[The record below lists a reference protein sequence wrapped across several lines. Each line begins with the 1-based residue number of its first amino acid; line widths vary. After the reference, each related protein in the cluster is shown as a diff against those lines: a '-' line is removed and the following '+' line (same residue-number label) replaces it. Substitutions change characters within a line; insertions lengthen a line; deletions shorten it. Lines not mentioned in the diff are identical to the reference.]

1 MCVCVCVCVCV
12 RIFDGNFINFTSY
25 VNVLFLIIHIFPRW
39 SYGVVLWEMY
49 SCGMVPYSGMK
60 SHELVE
66 YLNEG
71 RRMKPPD
78 QCPEQIYNIMLECWN
93 DDPDSR
99 PSMLQLYDKLDVL
112 MVSVSTEDVSIQVF
126 VVKKCMEF
134 DVKFSVL

>member
-1 MCVCVCVCVCV
+1 MMTTLYLK
-12 RIFDGNFINFTSY
+12 F
-25 VNVLFLIIHIFPRW
+25 HIFPRW

-78 QCPEQIYNIMLECWN
+78 QCPEEIYNIMLECWN

-99 PSMLQLYDKLDVL
+99 PSMLQLYDKLNVL
-112 MVSVSTEDVSIQVF
+112 RKSVATTDDVSIQVF
-126 VVKKCMEF
+126 VVKIIWNLIYSFHSCKERSNVIICTIAIVHAF
-134 DVKFSVL
+134 C